1 VHSAGPSTRLGHAE
15 CAAQPGQTYTRSA
28 NVWAGTTY
36 DPSSNTVYLPMGSP
50 SVDLYGATR
59 SAADLK
65 YGASILALDAATG
78 KEKWV
83 YQTVH
88 NDLWD
93 FDLPMAPTL
102 IDFPT
107 RRCHHARA
115 GRRHQGRSDLCAGPP
130 PASR

>member
-1 VHSAGPSTRLGHAE
+1 
-15 CAAQPGQTYTRSA
+15 
-28 NVWAGTTY
+28 
-36 DPSSNTVYLPMGSP
+36 MGSP

-59 SAADLK
+59 SAVDLK

-102 IDFPT
+102 IDFPGQDGKT
-107 RRCHHARA
+107 TPALVVGTKAGQIFVLADYCASPEAVAYDGSVTAIRIVNRA
-115 GRRHQGRSDLCAGPP
+115 GQISGD
-130 PASR
+130 